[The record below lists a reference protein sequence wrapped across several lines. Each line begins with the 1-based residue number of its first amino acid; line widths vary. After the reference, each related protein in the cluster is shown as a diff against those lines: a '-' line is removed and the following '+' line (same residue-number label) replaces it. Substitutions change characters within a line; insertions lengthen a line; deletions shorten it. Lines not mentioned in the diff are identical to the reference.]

1 MVSLNPGSWV
11 RNCMGNFSLLDL
23 STSTNKVKLIHMLH
37 DEISSAVSGEQSEY
51 WKLATKYGLFGSTWS
66 AIELQDIQ
74 NTYGSDLADAKK
86 RFEARN
92 GGSSLDKQLHF
103 LDERLISVG
112 KMMAGKVGAATSKS
126 YSLVEGAFKTVA
138 MRDYVNIWEEQN
150 KEQYPDGYK
159 SLTPELSQIL
169 LSKAATHANDAIFD
183 YSQVNSMIKTLRRI
197 PFGSPFI
204 TFSYKAGPAAIRAMV
219 NHPIKFAQYA
229 TLPALMTMVA
239 MAFNDWDD
247 DDITKFKS
255 GLTDYQRL
263 NPGVAFLPFK
273 DAKGRPQILPLDY
286 MIPWSQYSTTARK
299 IYENYI
305 MDGGE
310 SPVSTSVKS
319 VGTALNEFGFLGGP
333 TPTGIAAM
341 LSGKDDFTGRDIV
354 TPGASASTQVGEA
367 MLFAYNMV
375 TPAWLS
381 SHGWFSKMY
390 DAFKDKP
397 TTDRFG
403 NIKFTPA
410 QAVSDITGFRATS
423 VNVEAGRAN
432 RRLGF
437 EARLREVATLRSK
450 VIMDRN
456 ESNKIGRIKELNAR
470 EKMIR
475 SQMLQALK

>member
-1 MVSLNPGSWV
+1 
-11 RNCMGNFSLLDL
+11 
-23 STSTNKVKLIHMLH
+23 MLH
-37 DEISSAVSGEQSEY
+37 EEIHSSISGKQSEY

-66 AIELQDIQ
+66 AIELQDLQ
-74 NTYGSDLADAKK
+74 STYGSDLADAKR

-138 MRDYVNIWEEQN
+138 MRDYLNIWEEQN
-150 KEQYPDGYK
+150 KEKYPRGYK
-159 SLTPELSQIL
+159 SLEPNLAQIL
-169 LSKAATHANDAIFD
+169 LAKAAAHANDAIFD
-183 YSQVNSMIKTLRRI
+183 YSQVNGMVKTLRRI

-229 TLPALMTMVA
+229 TLPALMTMIA

-247 DDITKFKS
+247 DDIAKFNS
-255 GLTDYQRL
+255 SLTDYQRL
-263 NPGVAFLPFK
+263 NPGVAYLPFK
-273 DAKGRPQILPLDY
+273 DAKGRPQILGLDY
-286 MIPWSQYSTTARK
+286 MIPWSQYSTAARK
-299 IYENYI
+299 IYENFVE
-305 MDGGE
+305 DGGE

-319 VGTALNEFGFLGGP
+319 VGTALNQFGFLGGP

-354 TPGASASTQVGEA
+354 TPGASASQQVGES
-367 MLFAYNMV
+367 MLYAYNMV

-381 SHGWFSKMY
+381 SHGWFAKMY

-403 NIKFTPA
+403 NIKFTPG
-410 QAVSDITGFRATS
+410 QAVSDITGFRATA

-437 EARLREVATLRSK
+437 EARLKEVATLRSK
-450 VIMDRN
+450 VFMDRN
-456 ESNKIGRIKELNAR
+456 EANKVNKIKELNTR

-475 SQMLQALK
+475 RQMMDALK